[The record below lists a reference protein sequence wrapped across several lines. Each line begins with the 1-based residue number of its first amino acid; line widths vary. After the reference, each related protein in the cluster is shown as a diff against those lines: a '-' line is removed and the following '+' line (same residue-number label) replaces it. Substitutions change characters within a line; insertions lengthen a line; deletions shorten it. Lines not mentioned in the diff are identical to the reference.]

1 LEKDEKIMIT
11 EKNHPLILCVDDEP
25 QVLEGLTLHLR
36 RRYEVMTAT
45 SGSEALQILAEKNHV
60 AVVMSDMKMPVMDG
74 AAFLAQA
81 RKIVPN
87 ATRILLT
94 GQTNIDSAIAAVN
107 EGQIFR
113 FLVKP
118 CPPNAL
124 LVAVDAAA
132 EHHRLLTAEKVLLEQ
147 TLHGSIKTMTEVLA
161 LTNPVSFGRATRIKQ
176 LVTELGTRLGMDH
189 LWQVEMAAM
198 LRQLGYVTLP
208 QETVEKWYYGQ
219 PLSDPE
225 KQMVAK
231 VPEVTEQL
239 LANIPRL
246 EVIREIIAGSSS
258 DSAKSGAQ
266 PGAKLLRVAIDFDAL
281 EAQGISA
288 EQALA
293 TLQGR
298 AGKYDPKIL
307 QTLLEL
313 RGGEKPLDEVREVA
327 VSGLR
332 LGMILAEDLKTP
344 SGLLIAASGYLITAT
359 FLQRALNFQAGTVKE
374 PIRVIL
380 RAADKH
386 KPPGTTTSIPSVR

>member
-1 LEKDEKIMIT
+1 MIP
-11 EKNHPLILCVDDEP
+11 EKNRPLILCVDDEP

-36 RRYEVMTAT
+36 RRYDVITAT
-45 SGSEALQILAEKNHV
+45 SGADALQILAEKRHV

-81 RKIVPN
+81 RKLVPN
-87 ATRILLT
+87 AARILLT

-113 FLVKP
+113 FLIKP
-118 CPPNAL
+118 CPPTPL
-124 LVAVDAAA
+124 LAAVDAAF
-132 EHHRLLTAEKVLLEQ
+132 EHHRLITAEKILLEQ

-161 LTNPVSFGRATRIKQ
+161 LTNPVSFGRATRVKQ
-176 LVTELGTRLGMDH
+176 LATDLGTRLGMDH

-219 PLSDPE
+219 PLSDHE

-246 EVIREIIAGSSS
+246 EIIREIIAGSSP
-258 DSAKSGAQ
+258 DSSRGGTQ

-281 EAQGISA
+281 EAQGIGA

-298 AGKYDPKIL
+298 PGRYDPKIL

-327 VSGLR
+327 LSGLR
-332 LGMILAEDLKTP
+332 LGMILAEDLKAP
-344 SGLLIAASGYLITAT
+344 SGFLIAASGYLITAT
-359 FLQRALNFQAGTVKE
+359 FLQRALNFQPGTVQE
-374 PIRVIL
+374 PIRVII
-380 RAADKH
+380 RAADKQ
-386 KPPGTTTSIPSVR
+386 KPTGMTSALPTAR